1 MELSALHTLLL
12 SVEDKDK
19 VKDQLTA
26 CSKIKDVLF
35 ECFLKGRKL
44 KSNASSE
51 TSSSVQTEKDWCGV
65 KLPKLEVPKFDG
77 NILHWKQFLEQFCVS
92 VHQRSNL
99 SNAEKLVYLQRA
111 LEDGNTRSVIGGLY
125 QSGE

>member
-1 MELSALHTLLL
+1 M
-12 SVEDKDK
+12 
-19 VKDQLTA
+19 
-26 CSKIKDVLF
+26 
-35 ECFLKGRKL
+35 
-44 KSNASSE
+44 
-51 TSSSVQTEKDWCGV
+51 

-99 SNAEKLVYLQRA
+99 SNAEKLIYLQRA